1 MNHPDAPELLAAAR
15 KTLMNEVFPSV
26 PAHLRYEVRMIASAM
41 GIAAREANA
50 GENVSQEEVALFSEI
65 LPESI
70 VIGSTPLESARRA
83 MAEAIRAGSFDIS
96 GQKQQQLQVVL
107 QKVVLNALTISNP
120 KVARPPEE
128 HR

>member
-15 KTLMNEVFPSV
+15 ETLMNEVFSSIPEY
-26 PAHLRYEVRMIASAM
+26 LRYEVRMIASAM
-41 GIAAREANA
+41 GIAAREASA

-65 LPESI
+65 LPDSI
-70 VIGSTPLESARRA
+70 AIGSTSLESARQT
-83 MAEAIRAGSFDIS
+83 MAEAIRAGSFDAA
-96 GQKQQQLQVVL
+96 GQKQPQLQAVL

-120 KVARPPEE
+120 KVVRTPEG